1 MKKDYLPEDFDIVQD
16 WIKNRSESAA
26 TELVKKYQR
35 FIYLIVLR
43 IVKDSEQSKDLTQEI
58 LVKVLNSLEKF
69 SWRSS
74 LKTWIYR
81 VAINYTNSYVRQVK
95 FKNIISIDNDENFL
109 EIPGNDPNPEQIFR
123 NKELEQAFLKALSKL
138 PEKQRET
145 FSLRYFHDLPYSEI
159 AEMLGVTVGASKAN
173 YFQAVKKLAV
183 ALKDFRYLSE

>member
-81 VAINYTNSYVRQVK
+81 VAINYTNSYLRQVK
-95 FKNIISIDNDENFL
+95 FKNIILHFYNI
-109 EIPGNDPNPEQIFR
+109 
-123 NKELEQAFLKALSKL
+123 
-138 PEKQRET
+138 
-145 FSLRYFHDLPYSEI
+145 
-159 AEMLGVTVGASKAN
+159 
-173 YFQAVKKLAV
+173 
-183 ALKDFRYLSE
+183 